1 MRVLAKTPKIALPAS
16 FEGESR
22 VRRGLFL
29 RYEQELT
36 NEYPVQTRKEKYG
49 FSKNN
54 FRNQRENG
62 QKWPF
67 LATLQRLRSTFDP
80 RRLSDVILS
89 AFLASISDGIYL
101 FLGVLIPPNR
111 NRGLRRLLSASASF
125 FEPSEWIRKVGRG
138 ANKAS
143 FPGSALGSSNGTLA
157 AMVCSLLSIPDT
169 VCSFLPLFQMHD
181 WPYVLGALWTYRA
194 LRYLHFE
201 STRHFS
207 VREIFE

>member
-1 MRVLAKTPKIALPAS
+1 MRKGI
-16 FEGESR
+16 
-22 VRRGLFL
+22 FL

-80 RRLSDVILS
+80 RRLLDAILS
-89 AFLASISDGIYL
+89 AFLALISDGIYL

-125 FEPSEWIRKVGRG
+125 LSHPDEGRKQSRTPC
-138 ANKAS
+138 
-143 FPGSALGSSNGTLA
+143 PGSVLGSSNRAFA
-157 AMVCSLLSIPDT
+157 AMA
-169 VCSFLPLFQMHD
+169 CSFLSVPDTACSFLSLFQMHD

>member
-1 MRVLAKTPKIALPAS
+1 M
-16 FEGESR
+16 
-22 VRRGLFL
+22 RRGLFL
-29 RYEQELT
+29 RCEQELT

-89 AFLASISDGIYL
+89 AFLAPISDGIYL

-125 FEPSEWIRKVGRG
+125 LSHPDEGRKQSRTPC
-138 ANKAS
+138 
-143 FPGSALGSSNGTLA
+143 PGSVLGSSNRAFA
-157 AMVCSLLSIPDT
+157 AMA
-169 VCSFLPLFQMHD
+169 CSFLSVPDTACSFLSLSQKHD

-194 LRYLHFE
+194 LRYLYFE